1 MNLGTIRDEI
11 LLRTGKSTTSGWVSD
26 TNLKNWINQ
35 SHRWA
40 AGQKKWPMTEGRIQ
54 TTFTTGTGPNSDEW
68 DFEGYRAD
76 SFRLMQIAGKRVQK
90 LNYEDYLIYREEKP
104 NGTGRCYSDID
115 GVVVINPNIDLSGTV
130 TAWGQYLPANFD
142 ITDETSETIFT
153 EGNDDGNEAV
163 IEKAIGYAYKRDGKK
178 RESLEQNLVAKQ
190 ILDELWENIK
200 QEQSVNQTTEE
211 RGGMY
216 RRFDVLRGRGVND
229 DFFNED
235 RF

>member
-26 TNLKNWINQ
+26 ANLKNWINQ
-35 SHRWA
+35 AHRWA

-54 TTFTTGTGPNSDEW
+54 TTFATGTGPDSDEW

-76 SFRLMQIAGKRVQK
+76 TIRLMRIGGKRLEK

-104 NGTGRCYSDID
+104 DGDGRYFSDID

-142 ITDETSETIFT
+142 ITNETFETIFT
-153 EGNDDGNEAV
+153 EGNDDGNEAI
-163 IEKAIGYAYKRDGKK
+163 IERTIGYAYKRDGKK
-178 RESLEQNLVAKQ
+178 KEAIEQTLIAKE
-190 ILDELWENIK
+190 ILNELWENIK
-200 QEQSVNQTTEE
+200 QEQSLYKTQEE
-211 RGGMY
+211 RGGMFK
-216 RRFDVLRGRGVND
+216 RIDVLRGRGVGD
-229 DFFNED
+229 DSLENQF
-235 RF
+235 